1 MTRGIEKGQGQ
12 GLEAAAE
19 AVEELLICRTL
30 SRLEYLFTKHI
41 HIGMIFHI
49 GNLPLS

>member
-1 MTRGIEKGQGQ
+1 MTRGIAKGQGQ

-41 HIGMIFHI
+41 GMIFHI